1 MNLMIRNINI
11 KAFKG
16 IKDIQISECG
26 RINAFVG
33 KNNSGKSSILHAIE
47 MASLAL
53 KTNDWNNFQF
63 KLDIKDLLTDLGNFE
78 ISLTYENNNSISI
91 KSNDSHIVPNIQPQ
105 ATDDQKFQSVL
116 IVPDSGANL
125 LKRQH
130 KTPKNVLDQ
139 VRAKQFAYINAMD
152 ILYTIK
158 FYADRNEE
166 GFTPHDY
173 ASIITEIKNYFPDI
187 QDLNAIRTEHD
198 ISSLEYTEFGKKL
211 DILYSGTGL
220 KHFLDVL
227 IKATLSGAKILLLD
241 EPEMGLH
248 PDLQRRFMEYLVE
261 LAIQKDLQIF
271 IATHSP
277 VLLNYTADIQCYR
290 VINSNGTR
298 AINKVPTEA
307 NHLLLSDLGIRPS
320 DIFNYD
326 ICLMVEGQAEVI
338 FFEHILRVLYK
349 EDFYGVAVT
358 VIQYGGDAAAAI
370 SNGTLQIRN
379 ITAAQKYT
387 FWLRDRD
394 AMPTEEP
401 STNSTKFQN
410 SLEKAGLPIHI
421 TLKREIEF
429 YYPLSIHLKAQQ
441 GDETKEE
448 LTRLI
453 YTGKQDQKYRTAAA
467 THNICVPQGACL
479 KKLLNEHLLSKE
491 DLDQEIIDIF
501 EKKLLLWKQ
510 EILGG

>member
-1 MNLMIRNINI
+1 MNLIIKNVNI

-16 IKDIQISECG
+16 IKDIQISECA

-53 KTNDWNNFQF
+53 KTNDWNNFHF
-63 KLDIKDLLTDLGNFE
+63 KLEIKDMLTDLGNFE
-78 ISLTYENNNSISI
+78 ISLTYENSSSISI
-91 KSNDSHIVPNIQPQ
+91 KSNAPNIVPNIQPH
-105 ATDDQKFQSVL
+105 ATNDQKFQSVL
-116 IVPDSGANL
+116 IVPDSGVNL
-125 LKRQH
+125 LTRQH
-130 KTPKNVLDQ
+130 KTPKQVLNQ

-152 ILYTIK
+152 ILYAIK

-166 GFTPHDY
+166 GITPYDY
-173 ASIITEIKNYFPDI
+173 DSIITEIKNYFPDI
-187 QDLNAIRTEHD
+187 QDLNAIRTEND
-198 ISSLEYTEFGKKL
+198 ISSLEYTEFGKRL

-227 IKATLSGAKILLLD
+227 IKTTLSNAQILLLD

-248 PDLQRRFMEYLVE
+248 PDLQRRFMEYLLK
-261 LAIQKDLQIF
+261 LATEKNLQIF

-277 VLLNYTADIQCYR
+277 VLLNYTTDIQCYR
-290 VINSNGTR
+290 IINSKGVR
-298 AINKVPTEA
+298 EINKVPTEA

-326 ICLMVEGQAEVI
+326 ICLMVEGQSEVI
-338 FFEHILRVLYK
+338 FFEHILRILYK
-349 EDFYGVAVT
+349 DDFSGVAVT

-370 SNGTLQIRN
+370 SNGALQIRN

-394 AMPTEEP
+394 AMPKEEP
-401 STNSTKFQN
+401 STNSTKFKN
-410 SLEKAGLPIHI
+410 SLERAGLPIHI

-429 YYPLSIHLKAQQ
+429 YYPLLIHLKAQQ
-441 GDETKEE
+441 GDVTKEE
-448 LTRLI
+448 ATRSI
-453 YTGKQDQKYRTAAA
+453 YNGKQDQKYRTAAE
-467 THNICVPQGACL
+467 TKNICVPQGVYL
-479 KKLLNEHLLSKE
+479 KKLLEEHLLSKE
-491 DLDQEIIDIF
+491 DLDQEIVDIF
-501 EKKLLLWKQ
+501 EEKLLLWKQ
-510 EILGG
+510 EILG